1 MLSSHF
7 HLRPVAWRLKAYL
20 FGGIESV
27 RERQRMLM
35 HCANRSDDT
44 RLIQHRLKQ
53 PI

>member
-20 FGGIESV
+20 FGSIESV

-35 HCANRSDDT
+35 CGNRSDDT